1 MAINYGTL
9 GLTLTPPP
17 TYGTAQTST
26 GGPSPSGMPLFPI
39 GTGKA
44 SGTGSVGTTT
54 DRTSSNDNENY
65 TGSLTADQISRISS
79 MPSDPSIRPE
89 ATSLKEEI
97 SNYLADIMN
106 PNVEFNAVTGTYR
119 NTDFGAASAAA
130 GPFGAIVD
138 TLGGIFGGIAR
149 EQTLDIARQA
159 YENVPGYGVAS
170 FNGMTIGVRPGAMGT
185 HNIVGNFSGRGEL
198 SFAQRQELAENVL
211 GLSNKSGAYSPE
223 IDPAN
228 YPKGYDFSI
237 LAGQPVGYGYNTNDP
252 MAAYS
257 PNLRNP
263 SGATGIFQNYSG
275 QDVEDSYSP
284 DPGSFNTYTRSDGSM
299 GYDTYGSG
307 AVRTSSGAPV
317 TSSGGAVRTSSWS
330 GGTSGTIDSGSSNDS
345 TDGGHTD
352 SGGNSVSDAGME
364 TGGGWGGDAYGGTIT
379 HGRPQNRTNL
389 APGGRADGP
398 GSESEG
404 HSSHGFDGGRSDAGG
419 NDGGNDNN
427 DRESIAR
434 EIQARISS
442 VVQNQPMTPE
452 ERFASNAAMIDK
464 TPDIG
469 TLDAYKAA
477 GISVDPVSKPEETGF
492 GQSISEAISAL
503 GQYGALGALGL
514 VPFREG
520 GDVTEGFVNKDPKS
534 VSDAQ
539 SIADNRYTSVKAG
552 SFVVN
557 QPANEKNKKKLDKVV
572 ADASKTA
579 KMKKGGKAGMVDVAL
594 SDGERL
600 IEPEVVA
607 AIEKKHGKNFLDKLN
622 DAGKPEVKRR
632 QAKYGEKIGAAL
644 GGGFLTDQGMELGD
658 VGEDTGMEEYLPVS
672 DELKAKLSK
681 FAAKKPQ
688 RTQIKSFIK
697 SLSPEDK
704 LTVLFLTETQSTTD
718 PVESMEAIGEVVKNR
733 MDSDYYDFKN
743 LKTLDDVLLKQ
754 IAKNKSFQF
763 SGLEPTTFYDRA
775 VEVKKGLAD
784 KGLAKAAAAA
794 QNVLDPEAEGVQRLP
809 ANTLFYTRKDAPS
822 QWMRES
828 KKLEFSTELGGHEFY
843 RTFAAPEL
851 P

>member
-17 TYGTAQTST
+17 TYGTTQTT
-26 GGPSPSGMPLFPI
+26 TGGGPSPSGMPLYPI

-44 SGTGSVGTTT
+44 SGTGAVGTTT
-54 DRTSSNDNENY
+54 DRGDSPDEKY
-65 TGSLTADQISRISS
+65 TGTTDVTQINPITSAPVNQSAKS
-79 MPSDPSIRPE
+79 YPE
-89 ATSLKEEI
+89 GIKGWIEEKI
-97 SNYLADIMN
+97 DYALA
-106 PNVEFNAVTGTYR
+106 PTVEYNRVSGTYR
-119 NTDFGAASAAA
+119 AR
-130 GPFGAIVD
+130 GPGGAI
-138 TLGGIFGGIAR
+138 TGMMGPLGGLMQGFEAISRANLESIA
-149 EQTLDIARQA
+149 EKAFKGA
-159 YENVPGYGVAS
+159 PGYAVGYL
-170 FNGMTIGVRPGAMGT
+170 GDQ
-185 HNIVGNFSGRGEL
+185 IVGVSPGFGKYSVLSGTMPSGQMTYQQQQAIADSL
-198 SFAQRQELAENVL
+198 L
-211 GLSNKSGAYSPE
+211 GLQNKAGAYTTYVDENNIPSQETYDPSFTYGGQGRFDSQYSDAATPVTPSGGNYKVGTTAYSP
-223 IDPAN
+223 AS
-228 YPKGYDFSI
+228 YDYSATSYEPSESI
-237 LAGQPVGYGYNTNDP
+237 
-252 MAAYS
+252 
-257 PNLRNP
+257 
-263 SGATGIFQNYSG
+263 
-275 QDVEDSYSP
+275 
-284 DPGSFNTYTRSDGSM
+284 
-299 GYDTYGSG
+299 
-307 AVRTSSGAPV
+307 
-317 TSSGGAVRTSSWS
+317 
-330 GGTSGTIDSGSSNDS
+330 SSNTGRDNDNNS
-345 TDGGHTD
+345 GGHTD
-352 SGGNSVSDAGME
+352 SDGHSVSEAGME

-434 EIQARISS
+434 EIQARISN

-464 TPDIG
+464 TPDIA
-469 TLDAYKAA
+469 TLDAYKEA
-477 GISVDPVSKPEETGF
+477 GISVGPATKPKETGF
-492 GQSISEAISAL
+492 GKSIAEAITTL
-503 GQYGALGALGL
+503 GQYGILGSLGL

-520 GDVTEGFVNKDPKS
+520 GDVTEGFVNKDPES

-557 QPANEKNKKKLDKVV
+557 QPANEKNKKKLDKIV

-607 AIEKKHGKNFLDKLN
+607 VIEKKHGKGFLDKIN

-632 QAKYGEKIGAAL
+632 QAKYGEKIGAAQ
-644 GGGFLTDQGMELGD
+644 GSFITDQGMELGD
-658 VGEDTGMEEYLPVS
+658 VGDDVDMQEYMPVS

-688 RTQIKSFIK
+688 RGQIKSFIK

-733 MDSDYYDFKN
+733 IGSDYYDFKDI
-743 LKTLDDVLLKQ
+743 KTLDDALLKQ
-754 IAKNKSFQF
+754 TRKGAFHF
-763 SGLEPTTFYDRA
+763 SGLEPSTLYARA
-775 VEVKKGLAD
+775 KEVKKGLAD
-784 KGLAKAAAAA
+784 KGLAKAYAAA
-794 QNVLDPEAEGVQRLP
+794 QNTLDPEAEGVSRLP
-809 ANTLFYTRKDAPS
+809 ANTVFYTRKDAPS

-828 KKLEFSTELGGHEFY
+828 KDLEFSTELGGHEFY

>member
-9 GLTLTPPP
+9 GLNLTPPP
-17 TYGTAQTST
+17 TYGTTQTTT
-26 GGPSPSGMPLFPI
+26 GGPSPSNMPLYPI

-44 SGTGSVGTTT
+44 SGTGAVGTTT
-54 DRTSSNDNENY
+54 DRGGDDEKY
-65 TGSLTADQISRISS
+65 TGTTDVTQIDQITSA
-79 MPSDPSIRPE
+79 PVDPNKSYPE
-89 ATSLKEEI
+89 GIKGWIQEKVDYA
-97 SNYLADIMN
+97 LA
-106 PNVEFNAVTGTYR
+106 PTVEYNRVTGTYR
-119 NTDFGAASAAA
+119 ASGPGGAVTGMM
-130 GPFGAIVD
+130 GP
-138 TLGGIFGGIAR
+138 LGGMLQGMAEISRANLEGIA
-149 EQTLDIARQA
+149 EKA
-159 YENVPGYGVAS
+159 YRGGEGYAVGYL
-170 FNGMTIGVRPGAMGT
+170 GDQ
-185 HNIVGNFSGRGEL
+185 IVGVSPGLFGPALSGNLPMGM
-198 SFAQRQELAENVL
+198 SFQQQQAVAQNLL
-211 GLSNKSGAYSPE
+211 GLENKSGAYMPGLDGDTIGQFDNAKYSSTGLTVEQYFDPMNTVGPMDIRNQGLSTGYSPYASSSSSLSDSSFSPTPTSIAYGSDGAGYNIGAGRSAVTSSSGVVTS
-223 IDPAN
+223 IDPAT
-228 YPKGYDFSI
+228 
-237 LAGQPVGYGYNTNDP
+237 GQKAAVTSRDYGY
-252 MAAYS
+252 
-257 PNLRNP
+257 
-263 SGATGIFQNYSG
+263 TGDDN
-275 QDVEDSYSP
+275 
-284 DPGSFNTYTRSDGSM
+284 
-299 GYDTYGSG
+299 
-307 AVRTSSGAPV
+307 
-317 TSSGGAVRTSSWS
+317 GG
-330 GGTSGTIDSGSSNDS
+330 GG
-345 TDGGHTD
+345 GGHT
-352 SGGNSVSDAGME
+352 GGDAADGSE
-364 TGGGWGGDAYGGTIT
+364 ADTGGGYGGLG
-379 HGRPQNRTNL
+379 HAVGGRVGY

-419 NDGGNDNN
+419 NDGGNDND

-434 EIQARISS
+434 EIQARISN

-464 TPDIG
+464 TPDIE
-469 TLDAYKAA
+469 TLDAYKEA
-477 GISVDPVSKPEETGF
+477 GISVGPATKPEETGF

-520 GDVTEGFVNKDPKS
+520 GDVTEGFVNKDPAS

-557 QPANEKNKKKLDKVV
+557 QPANEKNKKKLDKIV
-572 ADASKTA
+572 ADASKTT

-632 QAKYGEKIGAAL
+632 QAKYGEKIGAAQ
-644 GGGFLTDQGMELGD
+644 GGGFLADQGMELGD
-658 VGEDTGMEEYLPVS
+658 VGDDVDMQEYMPVS
-672 DELKAKLSK
+672 DELKARLSK

-688 RTQIKSFIK
+688 RGQIKSFIK

-733 MDSDYYDFKN
+733 IGSNYYDFKDI
-743 LKTLDDVLLKQ
+743 KTLDDALLKQ
-754 IAKNKSFQF
+754 TRKGAFHF
-763 SGLEPTTFYDRA
+763 SGLEPSTLYARA
-775 VEVKKGLAD
+775 KEVKKGLAD
-784 KGLAKAAAAA
+784 KGLAKAYAAA
-794 QNVLDPEAEGVQRLP
+794 QNTLDPEREGANRLP
-809 ANTLFYTRKDAPS
+809 ANTVFYTRKDAPS

-828 KKLEFSTELGGHEFY
+828 KDLEFSTELGGHEFY
-843 RTFAAPEL
+843 RTFASPEL

>member
-26 GGPSPSGMPLFPI
+26 GGPSPSNMPQFPI
-39 GTGKA
+39 GTGRA
-44 SGTGSVGTTT
+44 SGTGSVGSTTT
-54 DRTSSNDNENY
+54 TQYGDDNTY
-65 TGSLTADQISRISS
+65 TGTLDVKQIDKLTSAPVDKTAKSY
-79 MPSDPSIRPE
+79 PE
-89 ATSLKEEI
+89 GIKGWLEEKI
-97 SNYLADIMN
+97 DSALA
-106 PNVEFNAVTGTYR
+106 PNMEYNSVTGTYR
-119 NTDFGAASAAA
+119 ATDAGAAGIVAPMFAGAFQFAADLNKA
-130 GPFGAIVD
+130 N
-138 TLGGIFGGIAR
+138 LEGIA
-149 EQTLDIARQA
+149 DAA
-159 YENVPGYGVAS
+159 YRGKEGYGVAY
-170 FNGMTIGVRPGAMGT
+170 FNNQVVGVSPGLFGLGSVLSGTLPSGMTAAQEAQLKS
-185 HNIVGNFSGRGEL
+185 NI
-198 SFAQRQELAENVL
+198 L
-211 GLSNKSGAYSPE
+211 GLENRSGAYDPNLKEEDFNNIISSGLTPE
-223 IDPAN
+223 Q
-228 YPKGYDFSI
+228 YYDFS
-237 LAGQPVGYGYNTNDP
+237 PNVGP
-252 MAAYS
+252 
-257 PNLRNP
+257 
-263 SGATGIFQNYSG
+263 YSG
-275 QDVEDSYSP
+275 LTTGLPSTYSSGITGGAGFAP
-284 DPGSFNTYTRSDGSM
+284 TPTYGGSM
-299 GYDTYGSG
+299 GYGSDGTGYSVGAGRSAVTDGYGN
-307 AVRTSSGAPV
+307 VV
-317 TSSGGAVRTSSWS
+317 TSFDYNTGQRAAVTSTDYGYSGGGGGGGSYNDDGTDLGSNEYS
-330 GGTSGTIDSGSSNDS
+330 GGQETSGDAI
-345 TDGGHTD
+345 
-352 SGGNSVSDAGME
+352 SDAMNDTDNFGLSR
-364 TGGGWGGDAYGGTIT
+364 GGRVG
-379 HGRPQNRTNL
+379 L

-404 HSSHGFDGGRSDAGG
+404 HSSHGFDGGRRDAGG
-419 NDGGNDNN
+419 NEDHSNSGGSESY
-427 DRESIAR
+427 DRSAISQQ
-434 EIQARISS
+434 IQAIISN

-464 TPDIG
+464 TPDLK
-469 TLDAYKAA
+469 TLDAYKEA
-477 GISVDPVSKPEETGF
+477 GISVGRATKPEETGF

-503 GQYGALGALGL
+503 GQYGILGALGL

-557 QPANEKNKKKLDKVV
+557 QPANEKNKKKLDKIV

-632 QAKYGEKIGAAL
+632 QAKYGEKVGAAQ
-644 GGGFLTDQGMELGD
+644 GSFITDQGMELGD
-658 VGEDTGMEEYLPVS
+658 VGDDVDMQEYMPVS

-688 RTQIKSFIK
+688 RGQIKSFIK

-733 MDSDYYDFKN
+733 IGSDYYDFKDI
-743 LKTLDDVLLKQ
+743 KTLDDALLKQ
-754 IAKNKSFQF
+754 TRKGAFHF
-763 SGLEPTTFYDRA
+763 SGLEPSTLYARA
-775 VEVKKGLAD
+775 KEVKKGLAD
-784 KGLAKAAAAA
+784 KGLAKAYAAA
-794 QNVLDPEAEGVQRLP
+794 QNTLDPEAEGASRLP
-809 ANTLFYTRKDAPS
+809 ANTVFYTRKDAPS

-828 KKLEFSTELGGHEFY
+828 KDLEFSTELGGHEFY
-843 RTFAAPEL
+843 RTFAAPEF

>member
-1 MAINYGTL
+1 LAINYGTL

-17 TYGTAQTST
+17 AYGTTQTGT
-26 GGPSPSGMPLFPI
+26 GGPTPSGMPQFPI
-39 GTGKA
+39 GTGRA
-44 SGTGSVGTTT
+44 SGTGAVGSTTT
-54 DRTSSNDNENY
+54 TQYGDDNTY
-65 TGSLTADQISRISS
+65 TGTLDVKQIDKLTSAPVDKTAKSY
-79 MPSDPSIRPE
+79 PE
-89 ATSLKEEI
+89 GIKGWIQEKIDSA
-97 SNYLADIMN
+97 LA
-106 PNVEFNAVTGTYR
+106 PNMEYNSVTGTYR
-119 NTDFGAASAAA
+119 ATDAGAAGIVAPVFAGAFQFAADLNKA
-130 GPFGAIVD
+130 NLEGIADAAYRGKEGFGVAYFNNQVVGVSPGPFGFKSVLSG
-138 TLGGIFGGIAR
+138 TL
-149 EQTLDIARQA
+149 
-159 YENVPGYGVAS
+159 PS
-170 FNGMTIGVRPGAMGT
+170 GMTAAQEAQLKS
-185 HNIVGNFSGRGEL
+185 NI
-198 SFAQRQELAENVL
+198 L
-211 GLSNKSGAYSPE
+211 GLENRSGAYMPGLNADTVGQWNNASHIFSGLTRE
-223 IDPAN
+223 QYFDPAN
-228 YPKGYDFSI
+228 TIGPMDIRNRGLSIGYSPYASSSSFSSDADFAPTPTYGGSTAYGSDGTGYSVGAGRSAVTGGSGNVVTSFDYSTGQKAAVTSTDYSYSGGETGYDGSSSSTDNNF
-237 LAGQPVGYGYNTNDP
+237 G
-252 MAAYS
+252 
-257 PNLRNP
+257 
-263 SGATGIFQNYSG
+263 SGGDSG
-275 QDVEDSYSP
+275 QD
-284 DPGSFNTYTRSDGSM
+284 PGAA
-299 GYDTYGSG
+299 
-307 AVRTSSGAPV
+307 AVGDDAAL
-317 TSSGGAVRTSSWS
+317 GGRIGKA
-330 GGTSGTIDSGSSNDS
+330 
-345 TDGGHTD
+345 
-352 SGGNSVSDAGME
+352 A
-364 TGGGWGGDAYGGTIT
+364 
-379 HGRPQNRTNL
+379 
-389 APGGRADGP
+389 GGRADGP

-404 HSSHGFDGGRSDAGG
+404 HSSHGFDGGRRDAGG
-419 NDGGNDNN
+419 NDGGNDNYN
-427 DRESIAR
+427 RESIAR
-434 EIQARISS
+434 EIQARISN

-452 ERFASNAAMIDK
+452 ERFASNAAMIGK
-464 TPDIG
+464 TPDLE
-469 TLDAYKAA
+469 TLDAYKEA
-477 GISVDPVSKPEETGF
+477 GISVGPATKPEETGF
-492 GQSISEAISAL
+492 GQSISEAITAI

-520 GDVTEGFVNKDPKS
+520 GDVTEGFVNKDPEI

-557 QPANEKNKKKLDKVV
+557 QPANEKNKKKLDKIV

-607 AIEKKHGKNFLDKLN
+607 VIEKKHGKNFLDKLN

-632 QAKYGEKIGAAL
+632 QAKYGEKIGAAQ
-644 GGGFLTDQGMELGD
+644 GSFITDQGMELGD
-658 VGEDTGMEEYLPVS
+658 VGEDIDMEEYLPVS
-672 DELKAKLSK
+672 DELKTKLSK
-681 FAAKKPQ
+681 FASRKPQ
-688 RTQIKSFIK
+688 RGQIKSFIK

-718 PVESMEAIGEVVKNR
+718 PIESMEAIGEVVKNR

-794 QNVLDPEAEGVQRLP
+794 QNILNPETEGVQRLP

>member
-17 TYGTAQTST
+17 TYGTAQTTT
-26 GGPSPSGMPLFPI
+26 GGPSPSGMPLYPI

-44 SGTGSVGTTT
+44 SGTGAVGTTT
-54 DRTSSNDNENY
+54 DRGGDDEKY
-65 TGSLTADQISRISS
+65 TGTTDVTQIDKLTSAPVNQSAKTYPEGIKGWIEEKIDYALAPTVEYNKVTGSYRATGPGGAVTGMMGPLGGIMQGMAAISRANLEGIAEKAYRGGEGYAVGYLGNQIVGVSPGLGGYSVLSGTLPTGMSYQQQQAIAQNLLGLQNKAGAYMPGLDEDTIGQWNNATYSS
-79 MPSDPSIRPE
+79 SGLTREQYFDPMNTVGPMDIRNRGLSTGYSPYASSSSFSSDAGFAPSSTFGGNMAYGSDGTGYSVGAGRS
-89 ATSLKEEI
+89 AVTDRSG
-97 SNYLADIMN
+97 
-106 PNVEFNAVTGTYR
+106 NAVTSYDYTTGKTAAVTS
-119 NTDFGAASAAA
+119 TD
-130 GPFGAIVD
+130 
-138 TLGGIFGGIAR
+138 
-149 EQTLDIARQA
+149 
-159 YENVPGYGVAS
+159 
-170 FNGMTIGVRPGAMGT
+170 
-185 HNIVGNFSGRGEL
+185 
-198 SFAQRQELAENVL
+198 
-211 GLSNKSGAYSPE
+211 YS
-223 IDPAN
+223 
-228 YPKGYDFSI
+228 
-237 LAGQPVGYGYNTNDP
+237 
-252 MAAYS
+252 
-257 PNLRNP
+257 
-263 SGATGIFQNYSG
+263 YSG
-275 QDVEDSYSP
+275 GGGESNY
-284 DPGSFNTYTRSDGSM
+284 DGP
-299 GYDTYGSG
+299 
-307 AVRTSSGAPV
+307 SS
-317 TSSGGAVRTSSWS
+317 S
-330 GGTSGTIDSGSSNDS
+330 
-345 TDGGHTD
+345 D
-352 SGGNSVSDAGME
+352 SGGGYEGGPSGE
-364 TGGGWGGDAYGGTIT
+364 TNEGQFSEEALGGRIG
-379 HGRPQNRTNL
+379 L

-434 EIQARISS
+434 EIQARISNA
-442 VVQNQPMTPE
+442 VQNQQMTPE
-452 ERFASNAAMIDK
+452 ERYASNVAMIDK
-464 TPDIG
+464 TPDLE
-469 TLDAYKAA
+469 TLDAYKEA
-477 GISVDPVSKPEETGF
+477 GISVGPATKPEETGF

-503 GQYGALGALGL
+503 GQYGMLGALGL

-520 GDVTEGFVNKDPKS
+520 GDVTEGFVNKDPES

-539 SIADNRYTSVKAG
+539 SIADNRHTSVKAG

-557 QPANEKNKKKLDKVV
+557 QPANEKNKKKLDKIV

-579 KMKKGGKAGMVDVAL
+579 KMKKDGKAGMVDVAL

-632 QAKYGEKIGAAL
+632 QAKYGEKIGAAQ
-644 GGGFLTDQGMELGD
+644 GSFITDQGMELSD
-658 VGEDTGMEEYLPVS
+658 VGEDTDMEEYLPVS

-688 RTQIKSFIK
+688 RGQIKSFIK

-733 MDSDYYDFKN
+733 IGSDYYDFKDI
-743 LKTLDDVLLKQ
+743 KTLDDALLKQ
-754 IAKNKSFQF
+754 TRKGAFHF
-763 SGLEPTTFYDRA
+763 SGLEPSTLYARA
-775 VEVKKGLAD
+775 KEVKKGLAD
-784 KGLAKAAAAA
+784 KGLAKAYAAA
-794 QNVLDPEAEGVQRLP
+794 QNTLDPEAEGASRLP
-809 ANTLFYTRKDAPS
+809 ANTVFYTRKDAPS

-828 KKLEFSTELGGHEFY
+828 KDLEFSTELGGHEFY